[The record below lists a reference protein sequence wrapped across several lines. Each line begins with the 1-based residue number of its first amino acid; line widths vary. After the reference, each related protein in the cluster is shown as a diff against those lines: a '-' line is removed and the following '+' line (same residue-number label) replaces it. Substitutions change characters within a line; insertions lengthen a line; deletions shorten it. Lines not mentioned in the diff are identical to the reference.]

1 MNSTKPPTPL
11 KAIRAKCLDCV
22 CFQPSEVRKC
32 PAKECPLWPFRMGR
46 NPNRAGIGGGKV
58 PAGNQQETVAAEPP
72 QEAAHAPKTHV

>member
-1 MNSTKPPTPL
+1 MNDTKQRTPL

-46 NPNRAGIGGGKV
+46 NPNRAGIGGGF
-58 PAGNQQETVAAEPP
+58 PAGNQKEETATEPP
-72 QEAAHAPKTHV
+72 